1 MNRLE
6 RFLKA
11 LALLLPLG
19 GILLLL
25 FTDVLKYVYA
35 GASIAAG
42 LYIFV
47 STKKAE
53 KSTQKPEATET
64 EKRLRRESIYNKII
78 KITVAIIWA
87 AVIIFAVT
95 MAKNMGL
102 EEILAYTPESPALAA
117 LLIIGLF
124 ALKSMSVVIHS
135 GLLYALTGI
144 LFPLPAA
151 ILIGIAGTMTAFT
164 VPYLLGRRL
173 GAEYVERLVE
183 ENPKL
188 QSMREMRSDNEFLF
202 VFFVRLLGLPMDL
215 VSMYFGAVKIRYPAY
230 ILAGVLGMLPHS
242 IPYIVMGMSAEDAG
256 SPTFLIS
263 LGVLLLTMAGSAIY
277 TARRKRR

>member
-6 RFLKA
+6 RFLKG
-11 LALLLPLG
+11 LALMLPLSG
-19 GILLLL
+19 VLLLL
-25 FTDVLKYVYA
+25 FPDVMKYVYA
-35 GASIAAG
+35 LSSIAAG
-42 LYIFV
+42 LYIFA

-53 KSTQKPEATET
+53 RSVQKPEPTEA
-64 EKRLRRESIYNKII
+64 EKRLRRESNYNKII
-78 KITVAIIWA
+78 KIIVAFVWA

-95 MAKNMGL
+95 TVKDMGL
-102 EEILAYTPESPALAA
+102 EEILAYTPESPMLAV
-117 LLIIGLF
+117 LLILGLF

-135 GLLYALTGI
+135 GILYVLTGL

-151 ILIGIAGTMTAFT
+151 IVVAVMGTMIAFS

-173 GAEYVERLVE
+173 GADHVERLIE
-183 ENPKL
+183 EHPKL
-188 QSMREMRSDNEFLF
+188 RSVKEMRSDNEFLF
-202 VFFVRLLGLPMDL
+202 VFLVRLMGLPMDL
-215 VSMYFGAVKIRYPAY
+215 VSMYFGAVKIRYPVY

-277 TARRKRR
+277 TAGRRRR

>member
-6 RFLKA
+6 RFLKGI
-11 LALLLPLG
+11 ALLLPLA

-25 FTDVLKYVYA
+25 FPDVMKYVYA
-35 GASIAAG
+35 GLSIAAG
-42 LYIFV
+42 LYIFA
-47 STKKAE
+47 STRKAE
-53 KSTQKPEATET
+53 RTAQKPEPTEA
-64 EKRLRRESIYNKII
+64 EKKLRRENLYNRII
-78 KITVAIIWA
+78 KITVAILWA

-95 MAKNMGL
+95 TAKDMGL
-102 EEILAYTPESPALAA
+102 EELLAYTPESPALAA
-117 LLIIGLF
+117 LLVLCLF

-135 GLLYALTGI
+135 GILYALAGI

-151 ILIGIAGTMTAFT
+151 ILIGVMGTVIAFS
-164 VPYLLGRRL
+164 VPYLLGKRL
-173 GAEYVERLVE
+173 GAEHVERLIA

-188 QSMREMRSDNEFLF
+188 QSVKEMRSDNEFLF
-202 VFFVRLLGLPMDL
+202 VFLVRLMGLPMDL
-215 VSMYFGAVKIRYPAY
+215 VSMYFGAVKIHYKTY

-277 TARRKRR
+277 TARRRRR